1 MLHRQAVAVGD
12 FNNDGEPDLFV
23 GAPLSDNG
31 TTTTN
36 PANTGL
42 VYIHEGTAMGYAP
55 TQAPVSGLD
64 NPAIDAAE
72 QPGSAIMVLDINA
85 DGIEDLFI
93 GASADDT
100 PGIGAGSV
108 YFKLYKY
115 IQRNQSRWR
124 G

>member
-12 FNNDGEPDLFV
+12 FNNDGEPDIFV
-23 GAPLSDNG
+23 GAPPSDNRK
-31 TTTTN
+31 TTTN

-72 QPGSAIMVLDINA
+72 QMAAIAVCFAQLSN
-85 DGIEDLFI
+85 
-93 GASADDT
+93 
-100 PGIGAGSV
+100 
-108 YFKLYKY
+108 
-115 IQRNQSRWR
+115 SRKF
-124 G
+124 GTAF